1 MALIKFS
8 WFECG
13 VCLRAAFF
21 YDSRFHNLH
30 VNTTAIHKVNK
41 DLSNWVTLRGFSRG
55 LDSNLQVIL
64 GPNATKS

>member
-1 MALIKFS
+1 MIRVRRL
-8 WFECG
+8 FEGG
-13 VCLRAAFF
+13 VLL
-21 YDSRFHNLH
+21 RFHNLH

-41 DLSNWVTLRGFSRG
+41 DLSNWVALRGFSGG